1 MAPPLGTLGQSP
13 SGGAALYFEVRIDG
27 RPVDPLQ
34 WLQQREELS
43 MKIRGRVLVLA
54 VSMAVIAFAVVGG
67 FMSKAIAREDSYQY
81 LRIFE
86 DVVSLILN
94 NYVEDVNVDKVMHG
108 AMHGLA
114 DGLDPD
120 SAYLDAAQ
128 VKVFEKGD
136 LGGTAQT
143 GLELTRQYYLRV
155 IAARDGSPAAKAGL
169 MPGDY
174 IRAIDGQ
181 STRDTTSMKASG
193 CCAASPAPRCT
204 SRCCAATPPNRTRST
219 WCAKS
224 CRPSPVKSRIAAPGV
239 GYLRIAEF
247 GKGTADQ
254 IKSEVVVARE
264 GRREEPDHRR
274 ARHGVRRRGRGPR
287 GGAAVRQERRARLSP
302 GSRPGEGSGV
312 GGRRRWRDHD
322 HHASCSPTT
331 ARRAAPKCLRRRSSG
346 NKRAT
351 LIGERTLGRAARQKL
366 VRLPDGS
373 ALMLTHLLYLTPASV
388 AIHEKGLMP
397 DVAVEQPDVDFGQ
410 PPPAKDATLDKAI
423 EQLTLKAA
431 A

>member
-1 MAPPLGTLGQSP
+1 
-13 SGGAALYFEVRIDG
+13 
-27 RPVDPLQ
+27 
-34 WLQQREELS
+34 

-54 VSMAVIAFAVVGG
+54 VSMPIIAFAVIGG

-94 NYVEDVNVDKVMHG
+94 NYVEAVDVDKVMHG

-120 SAYLDAAQ
+120 SAYLDANQ
-128 VKVFEKGD
+128 VKVLDKGD
-136 LGGTAQT
+136 LGGSAQT
-143 GLELTRQYYLRV
+143 GLEITRQYYLRV

-181 STRDTTSMKASG
+181 STRDVTVYEGARLLRGRPGTKVHLTVIRG
-193 CCAASPAPRCT
+193 NAAEPHELDIVREDLAPI
-204 SRCCAATPPNRTRST
+204 S
-219 WCAKS
+219 
-224 CRPSPVKSRIAAPGV
+224 VKSRIAAPGI
-239 GYLRIAEF
+239 GYLRVAEF
-247 GKGTADQ
+247 GKTTPDQ
-254 IKSEVVVARE
+254 IKSEI
-264 GRREEPDHRR
+264 
-274 ARHGVRRRGRGPR
+274 
-287 GGAAVRQERRARLSP
+287 AAVTKAGAKSVIIDLRGTAFGDVEAGLAAARLFVK
-302 GSRPGEGSGV
+302 SGV
-312 GGRRRWRDHD
+312 LAYRQDRGKDKE
-322 HHASCSPTT
+322 AVT
-331 ARRAAPKCLRRRSSG
+331 AAAADGAITLNTVLLTDNGTSSGAEVFAAALSG

-351 LIGERTLGRAARQKL
+351 LVGDRTLGRAARQKL

-373 ALMLTHLLYLTPASV
+373 GLMLTHLIYMTPASV
-388 AIHEKGLMP
+388 AIHEKGLVP

-410 PPPAKDATLDKAI
+410 PPAAKDATLDKAI
-423 EQLTLKAA
+423 ESLTLKAA